1 MGEPNYDAGLF
12 ELLAAGEPRSF
23 WYRSRA
29 HLVVDVLRRY
39 FPEAG
44 SLLKVGCG
52 TGYMLARIHAAYP
65 STRLTGFEPHEQ
77 GLTIARECVPEAD
90 FAHLDVLELEH
101 ELEFDVVCAFGL
113 LEHLHDDRPA
123 LERMRRATRPGGGL
137 VLLIPQHPWLWSETD
152 VLAHHRRR
160 YTRRELVSRV
170 CSAGFEVVFASSFV
184 ATLLPAMVVA
194 RLAARISA
202 RRPDLVGEP
211 EPRGL
216 NRP

>member
-1 MGEPNYDAGLF
+1 
-12 ELLAAGEPRSF
+12 
-23 WYRSRA
+23 
-29 HLVVDVLRRY
+29 
-39 FPEAG
+39 
-44 SLLKVGCG
+44 
-52 TGYMLARIHAAYP
+52 
-65 STRLTGFEPHEQ
+65 
-77 GLTIARECVPEAD
+77 VPEAD

-216 NRP
+216 NRPFQRLLDVERRLIVDRGVSFPAGGSLLLVERLDDVPETR